1 MNKLLVILLL
11 FLSSLPVSAQ
21 SDVAMADGLRSEGKI
36 YIVVAVVLIIL
47 IGVFVQL
54 FRIEKKVK
62 KLEDENS

>member
-11 FLSSLPVSAQ
+11 FLSSFSVSAQ